1 MAAEG
6 VGSMRRRDLLIGLPI
21 LAKTAAPDGR
31 RELFGDDYLIDWMR
45 GAEPRLGVPVEKEIV
60 LKMSF

>member
-1 MAAEG
+1 
-6 VGSMRRRDLLIGLPI
+6 MRRRDLLIGLPI

-31 RELFGDDYLIDWMR
+31 QELFGDDYLIDWMR